1 VDVVVVYKVDRLSR
15 SLVDFA
21 QVMEHFNR
29 HDTAF
34 VSVTQNFATTDPV
47 GRLTLNM
54 LMSFAEFEREMIT
67 ERIRDKVLAQRR
79 KGKWTGG
86 HTPLGY
92 ENKNHK
98 LEVLDSEALWTR
110 QIFAWYLEGKS
121 ALTISQRLNDE
132 GVPLKTA
139 QRLREH
145 PWTKDLVL
153 RILRNRL
160 YLGELHCRGEFV
172 VAEHAALIEPEV
184 FERVQHLLEPKVRRT
199 MAVSRNP
206 SYLVRGT
213 LRCGACGVAMTSA
226 STHRDGRTH
235 RYYRCTTRDKMGK
248 KACGTKQLPAEA
260 IERFV
265 VEHLR
270 ATLMAPGQ
278 GQMMSRWLHAGFPDL
293 PEALHGFDELWK
305 VLALRHRQRLVRLLV
320 EEVRVDEAK
329 GTMAIR
335 LRDLA
340 TLEPLAGEER
350 P

>member
-1 VDVVVVYKVDRLSR
+1 
-15 SLVDFA
+15 
-21 QVMEHFNR
+21 
-29 HDTAF
+29 
-34 VSVTQNFATTDPV
+34 
-47 GRLTLNM
+47 
-54 LMSFAEFEREMIT
+54 
-67 ERIRDKVLAQRR
+67 
-79 KGKWTGG
+79 
-86 HTPLGY
+86 
-92 ENKNHK
+92 
-98 LEVLDSEALWTR
+98 
-110 QIFAWYLEGKS
+110 
-121 ALTISQRLNDE
+121 
-132 GVPLKTA
+132 
-139 QRLREH
+139 
-145 PWTKDLVL
+145 
-153 RILRNRL
+153 
-160 YLGELHCRGEFV
+160 
-172 VAEHAALIEPEV
+172 
-184 FERVQHLLEPKVRRT
+184 
-199 MAVSRNP
+199 
-206 SYLVRGT
+206 
-213 LRCGACGVAMTSA
+213 MTSA